1 MISPIEHARA
11 YPFAVP
17 SHSYVL
23 DENGWHELDHDFET
37 EGRHAVIASGSNASP
52 DRLAAKFETLDA
64 PVYVTQAVLKDFDAV
79 YSAHITSYGSI
90 PATLA
95 HAPGVEAD
103 VFVTWLTDD
112 QLERMHETEALG
124 QNYNYVRLDGID
136 LRLNDG
142 ETLDSAHAYISNWG
156 CLNRGEKPIALKELT
171 AQNRIWTAMTQTEVL
186 DYVQSLFKSD
196 AKADDFV
203 QKHIDCEVT
212 RKGRIVRLS
221 ISALDYGW
229 PEENSEQIAPPPEAP
244 DE

>member
-1 MISPIEHARA
+1 MTTPIEHARA
-11 YPFAVP
+11 YPFTVP
-17 SHSYVL
+17 EHSYVL
-23 DENGWHELDHDFET
+23 DADGWQGLDGSFET

-52 DRLAAKFETLDA
+52 DRLGAKFKTLDA
-64 PVYVTQAVLKDFDAV
+64 PIFVTQAVLKDFDAV

-103 VFVTWLTDD
+103 VFVTWLTDA

-124 QNYNYVRLDGID
+124 QNYNYVRLNGIN
-136 LRLNDG
+136 LRLGSG
-142 ETLDSAHAYISNWG
+142 ETLDAAHAYLSNWG
-156 CLNRGEKPIALKELT
+156 CLNRGDKPIPLAELS
-171 AQNRIWTAMTQTEVL
+171 AQNRIWTAMTQPEVL
-186 DYVQSLFKSD
+186 NYVHSLFKSD
-196 AKADDFV
+196 ASADDFV

-229 PEENSEQIAPPPEAP
+229 PNENCEQIAPPPEESA
-244 DE
+244 